1 MDAYKISVGVFL
13 NNRISG
19 VLGLIARDFVKTDA
33 AAMKFKRTLREI
45 KYLGAAGLLI
55 GGAGFAGLSLVGKMI
70 DHAKEYAHQLAL
82 LNTAGMTHLEIV
94 RATNAAWAASKRTP
108 TSTAAENLAAIRE
121 LRMVFGNTQDA
132 IQYMPTVQRID
143 AILSTLRGGSAQ
155 DEAYTVAK
163 ALEMRGAVKT
173 PGEFIT
179 QSDLMTKAIV
189 ASGGK
194 IGATDFLSAFKYART
209 ATAGWNDFFTYKILP
224 TLIQEMKTGSGGGA
238 GFGAI
243 SGPGNAIMSAFAA
256 VVGGTV
262 SQKALKLWEQLGML
276 DPRKEVFTR
285 THLLRG
291 IKPGGIKGADI
302 FQENPKQWVDQFL
315 IPALHQ
321 HGYNDP
327 KKIREAIQYLFP
339 NRTAGFLISQIAT
352 QGWKFTR
359 DVGLIGQAQGLAA
372 YQQLL
377 KTDPIMAQIALQKQW
392 NNLLAIM
399 GYQLMPI
406 LLPLL
411 ISFSNW
417 LSNLARW
424 METHKSAATAL
435 MYSFTGLS
443 AAMAFSGT
451 VLLLTAAFKG
461 LRLMLASIGLI
472 GPGAAAATGAGG
484 TAAGGVVRTA
494 GGAALGALGS
504 PVAIAGGTLALAYA
518 IPGTKL
524 KEAILDPKKFSKET
538 ERDISAAEARNK
550 KANDALITELKTLF
564 AKVVKEISGISINID
579 GRKIGQ
585 AVSGGI
591 AKHSGAVAHSPTSFN
606 HGLSRVQP

>member
-19 VLGLIARDFVKTDA
+19 VLGLIARDFAKTDA
-33 AAMKFKRTLREI
+33 AALKFQRTLREI

-55 GGAGFAGLSLVGKMI
+55 GGAGFAGLSMVGKMV

-108 TSTAAENLAAIRE
+108 TSTAAENLAAVRE
-121 LRMVFGNTQDA
+121 LRMVFGNTSDA

-173 PGEFIT
+173 PGEFTT
-179 QSDLMTKAIV
+179 QANLMTKAIV

-194 IGATDFLSAFKYART
+194 IGAQDFLSAFKYART
-209 ATAGWNDFFTYKILP
+209 ATAGWSDFFTYKILP

-262 SQKALKLWEQLGML
+262 SQKALGLWQKLGML
-276 DPRKEVFTR
+276 DPTKEVWTR

-302 FQENPKQWVDQFL
+302 FQSDPRQWVDQFL
-315 IPALHQ
+315 IPALHA

-327 KKIREAIQYLFP
+327 KKMREAIQYLFP

-352 QGWKFTR
+352 QGWKFKR
-359 DVGLIGQAQGLAA
+359 DVPLIDQAAGLSA
-372 YQQLL
+372 YRELL

-399 GYQLMPI
+399 GFQLMPV
-406 LLPLL
+406 LLPLM
-411 ISFSNW
+411 IQFTTW
-417 LSNLARW
+417 LANMARW
-424 METHKSAATAL
+424 MDKNPSAAKAL
-435 MYSFTGLS
+435 MYAFTGLS

-461 LRLMLASIGLI
+461 LRLMLGSIGLI
-472 GPGAAAATGAGG
+472 SAGAGAAGVGG
-484 TAAGGVVRTA
+484 AAGGGAIKTA
-494 GGAALGALGS
+494 GGAALGALGL
-504 PVAIAGGTLALAYA
+504 PVAIVGGTLALAYA
-518 IPGTKL
+518 VPGTKL
-524 KEAILDPKKFSKET
+524 KEAINQPLRFSKEQ
-538 ERDISAAEARNK
+538 EKLMAAGEARQA
-550 KANDALITELKTLF
+550 KARKEQLNEFRTFFD
-564 AKVVKEISGISINID
+564 KVVNEIKGLSIYID
-579 GRKIGQ
+579 GKKLGQ
-585 AVSGGI
+585 VVSSGI
-591 AKHSGAVAHSPTSFN
+591 AKHSGAVAHAPTAFN
-606 HGLSRVQP
+606 PGLSRAQP